1 MINDLKDLLNP
12 KMMSDMT
19 ALIIA
24 AHPDDETIGAG
35 SLLPI
40 FRQLTI
46 VHVTD
51 GAPRN
56 MEDAFRAGYHSRN
69 DYAKER
75 KNELLRALG
84 LMGRESFD
92 CRSLDYIDQESA
104 FNLSEITEKM
114 LNIIDEVRPDLVLSH
129 SYEGGH
135 PDHDS
140 AAFGIHMA
148 IRILKQGNGDAPS
161 LIEYPSYNSQSGCA
175 SFLKF
180 LPIPGFREL
189 VKTLDLAELEKKRC
203 MVESFISQK
212 MFLKKF
218 PLECERFRF
227 APRYDFNVPPHEGK
241 LYYENYDW
249 GVTGRTWRTLA
260 KKACLR
266 LGAEYEYVP

>member
-12 KMMSDMT
+12 KMMSEIT

-35 SLLPI
+35 SLLPM

-56 MEDAFRAGYHSRN
+56 MEDAFRAGYNSRS
-69 DYAKER
+69 DYAKAR

-92 CRSLDYIDQESA
+92 CRSLDYVDQESA
-104 FNLSEITEKM
+104 FNLTEITEKM
-114 LNIIDEVRPDLVLSH
+114 LNIIQEVRPDLVLSH

-140 AAFGIHMA
+140 VAFGIHMA
-148 IRILKQGNGDAPS
+148 IRVLKQRNGDSPS
-161 LIEYPSYNSQSGCA
+161 LIEFPSYNSRSAHA
-175 SFLKF
+175 SFLMF

-189 VKTLDLAELEKKRC
+189 VKTLNPAELEKKRC

-218 PLECERFRF
+218 PLKSERFRF
-227 APRYDFNVPPHEGK
+227 APRYDFNSPPHQGR

-249 GVTGRTWRTLA
+249 GVTGENWRTLA

-266 LGAEYEYVP
+266 LGAECGYVP